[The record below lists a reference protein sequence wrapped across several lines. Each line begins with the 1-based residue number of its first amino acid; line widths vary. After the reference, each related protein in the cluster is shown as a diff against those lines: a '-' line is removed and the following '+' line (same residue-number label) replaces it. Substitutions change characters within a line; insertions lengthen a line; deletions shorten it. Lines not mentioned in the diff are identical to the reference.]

1 MIDSPETA
9 DSRDTPRAE
18 QMFFAD
24 PALDRVFGVV
34 MALATEVW
42 VLKDR
47 QAALERALEARG
59 LVPGDLLDA
68 EPDAAGR
75 GAMAA
80 EREAF
85 VAHLMDNMLGRQ
97 ASVGAQ

>member
-1 MIDSPETA
+1 MTETA
-9 DSRDTPRAE
+9 DNRDRPRPE
-18 QMFFAD
+18 QSFFAD

-47 QAALERALEARG
+47 QAALERGLEARG
-59 LVPGDLLDA
+59 IALRELLDA
-68 EPDAAGR
+68 EPDAAER
-75 GAMAA
+75 SAMAA

-97 ASVGAQ
+97 ASVGAS

>member
-1 MIDSPETA
+1 MGEAMRDRPRPEQT
-9 DSRDTPRAE
+9 
-18 QMFFAD
+18 FFQD
-24 PALDRVFGVV
+24 PALDRVLAVV

-47 QAALERALEARG
+47 QAALERALAGKG
-59 LVPGDLLDA
+59 LDLQALLDA
-68 EPDAAGR
+68 EPGDDER
-75 GAMAA
+75 RAMAA

-97 ASVGAQ
+97 VSLGAS

>member
-1 MIDSPETA
+1 MTGTA
-9 DSRDTPRAE
+9 DARGEASRAE
-18 QMFFAD
+18 QNFFAD

-47 QAALERALEARG
+47 QAALERALLARG
-59 LVPGDLLDA
+59 LVPAELLGA
-68 EPDAAGR
+68 EPDEAER
-75 GAMAA
+75 RAMAA

-97 ASVGAQ
+97 VSVGAQ

>member
-1 MIDSPETA
+1 MTETA
-9 DSRDTPRAE
+9 ENRDRPRPE
-18 QMFFAD
+18 QSFFAD

-47 QAALERALEARG
+47 QAALERGLEARG
-59 LVPGDLLDA
+59 IALRELLDA
-68 EPDAAGR
+68 EPDDADR
-75 GAMAA
+75 RAMAA

-97 ASVGAQ
+97 ASVGAS

>member
-1 MIDSPETA
+1 MTDSEPE
-9 DSRDTPRAE
+9 SAE
-18 QMFFAD
+18 TGARPEQSFFAD
-24 PALDRVFGVV
+24 PALDRVMGVV

-47 QAALERALEARG
+47 QAALERALDARG
-59 LVPGDLLDA
+59 MALQDLLDA
-68 EPDAAGR
+68 EPTDGDR
-75 GAMAA
+75 RAMAA

-97 ASVGAQ
+97 VSRGAS